1 MSETL
6 LVFKERSH
14 HTKEKPVAKVS
25 SSYLTKLQVAIDRN
39 IMTGFDELA
48 KKKACW
54 GIKDASDDLPL
65 IMGVLNFGDPGHT
78 VPNTKKGSPTRKRIE
93 EITKAF
99 GGEIS
104 SAIPPRPWLSAST
117 KDEYR
122 TKIKR
127 YVRTQLPR
135 MIAGIT
141 KAEKGKYASHSSNK
155 ALSVDAF
162 IEGLAKLG
170 ADNARDYWENGPF
183 IHNADMTL
191 KHKSDPRP
199 LHGHGTME
207 KGKIEGWVE

>member
-65 IMGVLNFGDPGHT
+65 IMGVLNFGDPDHRVWNNAEG
-78 VPNTKKGSPTRKRIE
+78 VLAP
-93 EITKAF
+93 
-99 GGEIS
+99 
-104 SAIPPRPWLSAST
+104 IPPRPWLSAST
-117 KDEYR
+117 KDEYH

-141 KAEKGKYASHSSNK
+141 KAEKGRYASHSSNK
-155 ALSVDAF
+155 TLSVDDF

-170 ADNARDYWENGPF
+170 AENARDYWENGPF

-191 KHKSDPRP
+191 KHKSDLRP
-199 LHGHGTME
+199 LHGHGTMQ